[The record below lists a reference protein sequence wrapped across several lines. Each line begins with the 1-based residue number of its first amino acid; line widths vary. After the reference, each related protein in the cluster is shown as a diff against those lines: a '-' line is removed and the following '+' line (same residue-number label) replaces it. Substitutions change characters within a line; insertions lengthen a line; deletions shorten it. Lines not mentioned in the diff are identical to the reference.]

1 MQDVELVAMHD
12 AVDTAYKANCAVA
25 VLFFFWVEVLGT
37 KESWIAPGILSH
49 LGVQVGFLICTVYG
63 HIYAPLSK
71 VLGPHI
77 RNILDDGHQSSQM
90 DLYSHE

>member
-1 MQDVELVAMHD
+1 MLCTTQDVELVAMHD

-25 VLFFFWVEVLGT
+25 VLFFLGVEVLGT

-49 LGVQVGFLICTVYG
+49 LGVQVGFLTCTVYG
-63 HIYAPLSK
+63 T
-71 VLGPHI
+71 LGPHI